1 MDTDPEEEKT
11 KRLSVGTL
19 TVLEDDR
26 SSPRANVLNLAV
38 VVEDTIILEE
48 LSDLPTGFAYL
59 FGLIYASNI
68 QYPKGLRYTF
78 ETVQKIFMGLGKD
91 LSLSKGKI
99 PLKTD
104 SLRKSSKWR
113 REKVRG
119 SSNKGVHAESA
130 LLSGCYAS
138 TVEQYR

>member
-1 MDTDPEEEKT
+1 MLNIFLSLKDTDPEEEKT

-104 SLRKSSKWR
+104 SLRKSSK
-113 REKVRG
+113 VAIVFG
-119 SSNKGVHAESA
+119 SISA
-130 LLSGCYAS
+130 GLVFPVFQFHVA
-138 TVEQYR
+138 

>member
-1 MDTDPEEEKT
+1 MKELYDDNKRLRDCVSDKRGRCSCTCRERGYQDTDPEEEKT

-68 QYPKGLRYTF
+68 QYPKGLRGWVCLYERAPPDQTPSF
-78 ETVQKIFMGLGKD
+78 AVEE
-91 LSLSKGKI
+91 
-99 PLKTD
+99 
-104 SLRKSSKWR
+104 
-113 REKVRG
+113 REDR
-119 SSNKGVHAESA
+119 
-130 LLSGCYAS
+130 
-138 TVEQYR
+138 